1 MKLMISKSKD
11 GNSYYSKITNDFNGK
26 HTEKFLSLQIPKQN
40 NLEYGLYDVDGF
52 ISCYEKKDGT
62 TEFKFVVTNAV
73 PTRKY
78 EKKYPTN
85 QTGKEVTKKEEPDP
99 FTEFGNEIDIEDN
112 MLDD

>member
-11 GNSYYSKITNDFNGK
+11 GNSYYSKITNDYNGK

-40 NLEYGLYDVDGF
+40 NLDFGLYNVDGF

-73 PTRKY
+73 P
-78 EKKYPTN
+78 
-85 QTGKEVTKKEEPDP
+85 VTKKQVKKETTDI

>member
-1 MKLMISKSKD
+1 MKLMICKNKD
-11 GNSYYSKITNDFNGK
+11 GNGYYSKIQNDFNGK
-26 HTEKFLSLQIPKQN
+26 HTEKYLNLQIPKQN

-73 PTRKY
+73 P
-78 EKKYPTN
+78 
-85 QTGKEVTKKEEPDP
+85 VTKKQNKNTVYAKD
-99 FTEFGNEIDIEDN
+99 IDVNDMFVNIEDN

>member
-11 GNSYYSKITNDFNGK
+11 GNSYYSKIQNDFNGK

-73 PTRKY
+73 L
-78 EKKYPTN
+78 
-85 QTGKEVTKKEEPDP
+85 VTKKQTKKETQSDP
-99 FTEFGNEIDIEDN
+99 FTEMQRQVELDITDN
-112 MLDD
+112 FLDD

>member
-11 GNSYYSKITNDFNGK
+11 GNSYYSKITNDYNGK
-26 HTEKFLSLQIPKQN
+26 HTEKYLSLQIPKQN
-40 NLEYGLYDVDGF
+40 NLDFGLYDVDGF

-73 PTRKY
+73 PTKKY
-78 EKKYPTN
+78 EKK
-85 QTGKEVTKKEEPDP
+85 QAKKETTDP
-99 FTEFGNEIDIEDN
+99 FTEFGKEIGIEDN

>member
-11 GNSYYSKITNDFNGK
+11 GNSYYSKITNDYNGK
-26 HTEKFLSLQIPKQN
+26 HTEKFLNLQIPKQN

-73 PTRKY
+73 PTKKY
-78 EKKYPTN
+78 EKK
-85 QTGKEVTKKEEPDP
+85 ETKKQESDP

-112 MLDD
+112 MLD

>member
-11 GNSYYSKITNDFNGK
+11 GKSYYSKITNDFNGK
-26 HTEKFLSLQIPKQN
+26 HTEKYLSLQIPKQN
-40 NLEYGLYDVDGF
+40 NLDFGLYDVDGF

-73 PTRKY
+73 P
-78 EKKYPTN
+78 
-85 QTGKEVTKKEEPDP
+85 VTKKQAKKETTTDI

-112 MLDD
+112 MLD

>member
-11 GNSYYSKITNDFNGK
+11 GNSYYSKIQNDYNGK
-26 HTEKFLSLQIPKQN
+26 HTEKYLSLQIPKQN

-73 PTRKY
+73 PTSKY
-78 EKKYPTN
+78 SKK
-85 QTGKEVTKKEEPDP
+85 QVKKETPSDP
-99 FTEFGNEIDIEDN
+99 FTEFGEEIDIEDN
-112 MLDD
+112 MLE

>member
-1 MKLMISKSKD
+1 MISKSKD

-73 PTRKY
+73 PTKKY
-78 EKKYPTN
+78 EKK
-85 QTGKEVTKKEEPDP
+85 ETKKQENDP

>member
-73 PTRKY
+73 P
-78 EKKYPTN
+78 
-85 QTGKEVTKKEEPDP
+85 VTKKQTKKETTTDI

-112 MLDD
+112 MLD

>member
-1 MKLMISKSKD
+1 MKLMISKTKD
-11 GNSYYSKITNDFNGK
+11 GKSYYSKIQNDYMGK
-26 HTEKFLSLQIPKQN
+26 HTEKYLNLQIPKEN

-73 PTRKY
+73 P
-78 EKKYPTN
+78 
-85 QTGKEVTKKEEPDP
+85 VTKKQTKKETTDP
-99 FTEFGNEIDIEDN
+99 FTQFGKEIDVEDN